1 MTTSTPEKQDGL
13 KALSDAIEV
22 IQSKITSLG
31 GVFNVQMAVSF
42 PNDYGC
48 LILTFLYAASKN
60 ILFFQPKVVTA
71 TDEAELARQME
82 RAELEN
88 AEVAG
93 DDDEEEVEGMEGD
106 FSGGE
111 GTEQNNKIEF
121 NNKGAEH
128 NDKERDLSEDEN

>member
-1 MTTSTPEKQDGL
+1 
-13 KALSDAIEV
+13 
-22 IQSKITSLG
+22 
-31 GVFNVQMAVSF
+31 
-42 PNDYGC
+42 
-48 LILTFLYAASKN
+48 
-60 ILFFQPKVVTA
+60 
-71 TDEAELARQME
+71 ME

-111 GTEQNNKIEF
+111 GTEQNSKIEF